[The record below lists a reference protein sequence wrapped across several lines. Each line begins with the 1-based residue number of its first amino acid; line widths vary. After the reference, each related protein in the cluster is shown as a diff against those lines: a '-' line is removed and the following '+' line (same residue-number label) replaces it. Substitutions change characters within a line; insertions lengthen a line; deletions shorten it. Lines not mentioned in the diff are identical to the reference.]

1 MAPKFNIGQQPAYR
15 PTPRSLHEIDRDEI
29 VRQTLEEAAKRLI
42 GLHGN
47 STYRRAFEISAQLL
61 RKMKP

>member
-1 MAPKFNIGQQPAYR
+1 MAPRFNIGQQSAFQPSR
-15 PTPRSLHEIDRDEI
+15 RSLPEIDRDEI
-29 VRQTLEEAAKRLI
+29 VRQTLEEAAKRLM

-47 STYRRAFEISAQLL
+47 PTYRRAFEISAQLL